1 MKKVFQKNQ
10 MIIMTL
16 AVVIAVAGYVNY
28 SQKYDPAGTKNSK
41 AKTVSKN
48 VAKESAAAVTDDV
61 TDVGE
66 AVLTNAQVSNYV
78 AKTSCPNAL
87 VASESM
93 SSDWEPLRRRS

>member
-28 SQKYDPAGTKNSK
+28 SQKYDPDGTKNSK
-41 AKTVSKN
+41 TKTVSKN

-78 AKTSCPNAL
+78 AKAKLEREQTHSKAKDTL
-87 VASESM
+87 EEIIM
-93 SSDWEPLRRRS
+93 D

>member
-41 AKTVSKN
+41 TCLLYTSD
-48 VAKESAAAVTDDV
+48 AAD
-61 TDVGE
+61 E
-66 AVLTNAQVSNYV
+66 L
-78 AKTSCPNAL
+78 
-87 VASESM
+87 
-93 SSDWEPLRRRS
+93 

>member
-41 AKTVSKN
+41 TKTVSKN
-48 VAKESAAAVTDDV
+48 VAKESAVAVTDDV
-61 TDVGE
+61 TMLGKRY
-66 AVLTNAQVSNYV
+66 LQMHR
-78 AKTSCPNAL
+78 L
-87 VASESM
+87 VIM
-93 SSDWEPLRRRS
+93 WRKRN

>member
-28 SQKYDPAGTKNSK
+28 SQKYDSAGTKNSK

-48 VAKESAAAVTDDV
+48 VAKQST
-61 TDVGE
+61 
-66 AVLTNAQVSNYV
+66 
-78 AKTSCPNAL
+78 TSIF
-87 VASESM
+87 
-93 SSDWEPLRRRS
+93 

>member
-41 AKTVSKN
+41 TKTVSKN
-48 VAKESAAAVTDDV
+48 VSKKVPGIDTCQEGRAAHI
-61 TDVGE
+61 
-66 AVLTNAQVSNYV
+66 
-78 AKTSCPNAL
+78 
-87 VASESM
+87 
-93 SSDWEPLRRRS
+93 